1 MRCRDYKSSKTPLT
15 EPETAKLFPSVSG
28 TASGGAGKKTG
39 IPAAASVLA
48 AEADASG
55 VHALG
60 NDKDFFR
67 VEKEDTAAMRLAIY
81 KANALARSG
90 SEITQQYTNTQM
102 DELVAKRCLK
112 LPIVIRAKRLKTDS

>member
-1 MRCRDYKSSKTPLT
+1 
-15 EPETAKLFPSVSG
+15 
-28 TASGGAGKKTG
+28 
-39 IPAAASVLA
+39 
-48 AEADASG
+48 
-55 VHALG
+55 
-60 NDKDFFR
+60 
-67 VEKEDTAAMRLAIY
+67 MRLAIY